1 MKLRLTYSRAGQ
13 PVDLEITVDGATTV
27 ADLATALA
35 AQDPLRPY
43 DPSAPVTVAIMGR
56 HGAQPLPPDQSVNVS
71 QLASGSTITLV
82 AATQEVAPVGSPDA
96 VLRVL
101 EGPDAGKSFPLR
113 IGSNYVGRGGDMD
126 VRLTDPL
133 VSKSHAKVNVS
144 DYIEIVD
151 NNSSNGVVIGG
162 LTVGR
167 AQVRADDRITLGD
180 TVLSVTGL
188 GSGAARPGPASL
200 SHDFVR
206 PPRLAPHF
214 PPETHP
220 VPEIPS
226 PPQAHRFPVIALL
239 TPLLLGAGLYA
250 VTRQASSLLIV
261 LFTPV
266 MLLGQYFET
275 KYSGRRLHRE
285 AVAAFRTDLATLVDV
300 VRARQS
306 DERETRLG
314 ENPTSQRVVEAIDGH
329 EALLW
334 TRRVELP
341 EFLQLNL
348 GVGRMPSRVRLD
360 IPTSRPADPALWN
373 ELLGVARDLSTVEGV
388 PVVADM
394 RACGSAGVAGP
405 GEHGASVSRSLVLQL
420 AGLHSP
426 AEVVIAACT
435 GGASAD
441 RWSWLTWLPHTM
453 MTHSPISADLVA
465 SGAGLATAL
474 ISQLEGLVATRRD
487 GGGRNEA
494 SSAPAV
500 VVVVEDDAPIDRP
513 RLVSLA
519 EAGPA
524 VGVHVLWCAPT
535 LERLPAACQVY
546 VRVAE
551 DGSAEAGFVEGS
563 LRVVPLTA
571 EGVTLP
577 EAVRS
582 ARALAPV
589 VDAGATIS
597 DATDLPRSVA
607 YLTLAG
613 DAGAADTAAVIERW
627 IEADSLTDRRI
638 PGRRRQPGTLRALV
652 GQSAAEPL
660 VLDLRAQGPH
670 ALVGGTTGSGKSELL
685 QTWVL
690 GMAAAHSPERVTFL
704 FVDYK
709 GGAAFGECVD
719 LPHSVG
725 LVTDLSPHLVRRALI
740 SLDAELKYREHVLN
754 AAKAKDLAE
763 MERDGYP
770 TAPPSLVLVV
780 DEFAA
785 LAHDVPEF
793 VDGVVNVAQRG
804 RSLGLHLIL
813 ATQRPAGVIK
823 DNLRANTN
831 LRIALRMADE
841 ADSEDILGTAAAA
854 GFDQDTPGRA
864 AVKTGPA
871 QLVPFQA
878 AYVGGRS
885 GTVAAA
891 PAVTIREI
899 SSTAPVPWEDPVR
912 SESPA
917 HDGPTDLQR
926 LVATIQSAATEA
938 RIADVRKPWLPE
950 LPDVIDLTSLSTE
963 RDDSRL
969 VFGLQDVPENQKQPA
984 IAFEPDRDGNFVIF
998 GATGSGKSTVLRTLA
1013 QAAAFT
1019 VRGGPVHVYGLDFG
1033 ARGLHMLE
1041 QLPHVGS
1048 VVSGDDTERVTRLI
1062 KTVRQTVEERALRY
1076 ASVQASTIDEYR
1088 SRAAAP
1094 GEPRILLLLDGLSA
1108 FRQAHELG
1116 SSGGLFELLLAIAS
1130 EGRPVGVHVVL
1141 TADRASAL
1149 PSSLGSLVPRRLA
1162 LRLADDNDTALLGI
1176 PKDLFSLESPPGR
1189 GFLDGHEVQV
1199 AVLGGDRSVA
1209 AQSRA
1214 GERLAAAVRRNTSW
1228 PGAAPI
1234 RSMPDSVTLDELPLD
1249 VGGLAAWGIEE
1260 ESLGPIGIPG
1270 DGTFIVSGPPGSGRT
1285 STVAAFVR
1293 ATQRLKPGVRPV
1305 LLSPMRTSLADL
1317 VQWEEAALDL
1327 DSVER
1332 LATDLGQRLPQS
1344 SADSWLI
1351 VIESIGDFLNG
1362 PAEYQLT
1369 DLAKAAR
1376 TSGNLLLAE
1385 GDTQSLSGS
1394 WSLLQAVK
1402 FSRRGIV
1409 LQPDQMDGDMLLQ
1422 TSFPRLKRS
1431 DFPPGRGIQV
1441 RDGRWARVQV
1451 ARP

>member
-1 MKLRLTYSRAGQ
+1 MKLRVTYSRAGQ
-13 PVDLEITVDGATTV
+13 PVDVEITVDGATTV
-27 ADLATALA
+27 GDLATALA

-43 DPSAPVTVAIMGR
+43 DASAPVTVAIMGGD
-56 HGAQPLPPDQSVNVS
+56 GAQPLPPDQSVNDS
-71 QLASGSTITLV
+71 QLASGTTISLV
-82 AATQEVAPVGSPDA
+82 SATQEVARIGSPDA
-96 VLRVL
+96 LLHVL
-101 EGPDAGKSFPLR
+101 EGPDAGQSFPLR

-144 DYIEIVD
+144 DYVEIVD

-180 TVLSVTGL
+180 TVLSVERL
-188 GSGAARPGPASL
+188 GGTAARPGAASL

-214 PPETHP
+214 APETHP

-285 AVAAFRTDLATLVDV
+285 AVAAFRNDLATLVDV
-300 VRARQS
+300 VRGRQ
-306 DERETRLG
+306 DVERETRLG
-314 ENPTSQRVVEAIDGH
+314 EHPTTQRVVQAIDSH

-334 TRRVELP
+334 TRRVEFP
-341 EFLQLNL
+341 EFLQLTL
-348 GVGRMPSRVRLD
+348 GVGRMPSRVGLD
-360 IPTSRPADPALWN
+360 IPTSRPSDPLLWS
-373 ELLGVARDLSTVEGV
+373 ELLEVAHELASVEGV
-388 PVVADM
+388 PVVADL
-394 RACGSAGVAGP
+394 RACGSVGVAGP

-474 ISQLEGLVATRRD
+474 ISQLEGLVASRSE
-487 GGGRNEA
+487 GGRNEA
-494 SSAPAV
+494 APAPAV

-535 LERLPAACQVY
+535 LERLPAACPVY
-546 VRVAE
+546 VRVSE
-551 DGSAEAGFVEGS
+551 DGSAEAGFVEGA
-563 LRVVPLTA
+563 LRVVPLAA
-571 EGVTLP
+571 EGVILP

-597 DATDLPRSVA
+597 DSTDLPRSVA
-607 YLTLAG
+607 YLALAG
-613 DAGAADTAAVIERW
+613 EAGAADTAAVIERW

-652 GQSAAEPL
+652 GQSATEPL

-763 MERDGYP
+763 MEREGDP
-770 TAPPSLVLVV
+770 SAPPSLVIVV

-841 ADSEDILGTAAAA
+841 ADSDDILGTATAA

-864 AVKTGPA
+864 AVKTGPT

-878 AYVGGRS
+878 AYVGGRTGS
-885 GTVAAA
+885 VAAA
-891 PAVTIREI
+891 PAVSIREI
-899 SSTAPVPWEDPVR
+899 SPTAPLLWEDPVR
-912 SESPA
+912 SEEPA
-917 HDGPTDLQR
+917 PEGPTDLQR
-926 LVATIQSAATEA
+926 LVATIQSAASEA

-950 LPDVIDLTSLSTE
+950 LPDVIDLTSLPTD

-969 VFGLQDVPENQKQPA
+969 VFGLQDVPESQTQPSV
-984 IAFEPDRDGNFVIF
+984 AFEPDRDGNLVIF

-1019 VRGGPVHVYGLDFG
+1019 VRGGPVHIYGLDFG

-1076 ASVQASTIDEYR
+1076 VSVQASTIDEYR
-1088 SRAAAP
+1088 TRAGAP
-1094 GEPRILLLLDGLSA
+1094 GEPRLLLLLDGLSA

-1149 PSSLGSLVPRRLA
+1149 PSSLGSLVPRRLV
-1162 LRLADDNDTALLGI
+1162 LRLADDNDMALLGI
-1176 PKDLFSLESPPGR
+1176 PKDLFSLDSPPGR
-1189 GFLDGHEVQV
+1189 GFLDGHEVQA

-1214 GERLAAAVRRNTSW
+1214 VERLAAAVRRNTSW
-1228 PGAAPI
+1228 PEATPI
-1234 RSMPDSVTLDELPLD
+1234 RSMPESVALDELPID

-1260 ESLGPIGIPG
+1260 ESLGPVGIPG

-1293 ATQRLKPGVRPV
+1293 ATQRLKPAVRPV
-1305 LLSPMRTSLADL
+1305 LFSPMRTSLADL

-1327 DSVER
+1327 ESVER
-1332 LATDLGQRLPQS
+1332 LATDLVQRLPQS
-1344 SADSWLI
+1344 APGSWL
-1351 VIESIGDFLNG
+1351 VVVESVGDFLNG